1 MAFRLVPIENAK
13 TAADAEA
20 FVIHDTG
27 GAVIPVL
34 GKTEAVEGGWKVQ
47 CYSTDGRGEVPQ
59 AAGRLLFRVIA
70 ISKCGTGA
78 RIQDEF
84 GQQLDVK
91 RTLPAWGA
99 HLNFADI
106 APTVTLEKGQTISG
120 VSDGQHFL
128 RDVVVVEYDDL
139 SVPVPDGLKERREFD
154 GARVEG
160 LGWELGIA
168 TGEGFTKRTYPGEP
182 VE

>member
-20 FVIHDTG
+20 YITHDTG
-27 GAVIPVL
+27 GAVIPIV
-34 GKTEAVEGGWKVQ
+34 GKTEAVEGGWKVP
-47 CYSTDGRGEVPQ
+47 CYSTDGRGEAPQ

-70 ISKCGTGA
+70 ISKCGRGA

-84 GQQLDVK
+84 GQQVDVQ

-106 APTVTLEKGQTISG
+106 PPTVTLEKGQTISG
-120 VSDGQHFL
+120 VSDGQNFL
-128 RDVVVVEYDDL
+128 RDVVVEHGDV
-139 SVPVPDGLKERREFD
+139 SGPDGLKERREFD
-154 GARVEG
+154 GARCEG
-160 LGWELGIA
+160 PGWTLGIA
-168 TGEGFTKRTYPGEP
+168 TGEGFTKRTYPREP